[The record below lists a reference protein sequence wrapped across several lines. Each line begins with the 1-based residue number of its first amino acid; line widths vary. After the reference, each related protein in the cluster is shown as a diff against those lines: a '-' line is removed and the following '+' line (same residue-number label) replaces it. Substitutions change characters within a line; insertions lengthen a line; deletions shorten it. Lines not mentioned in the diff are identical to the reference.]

1 MLNGARM
8 TIKFDNLDAL
18 ISGYVAGSLPLPL
31 HVMMASQL
39 ELSGQHRPL
48 VRVLEEAAGSDL
60 EQVSPVE
67 ISKRDETLAQIFNSD
82 EDAPSQAE
90 TATHCDVMPSA
101 LVGFTGYSIN
111 DIPWKAKL
119 PGFKEFDLGTVDGCD
134 VSMFWIRPGRTVPMH
149 THEGKEL
156 SLVLQGAFT
165 DERGV
170 FARGDISIA
179 DENVEHRP
187 TADMS
192 APCIGFAV
200 TDGPQRLSGSF
211 KQRIGDIL
219 GVY

>member
-1 MLNGARM
+1 M

-39 ELSGQHRPL
+39 ELSGQHRSL
-48 VRVLEEAAGSDL
+48 VRALEAAAGNDLEEL
-60 EQVSPVE
+60 SPVAV
-67 ISKRDETLAQIFNSD
+67 SKRDETLAQIFKSD
-82 EDAPSQAE
+82 EDGSGQGE
-90 TATHCDVMPSA
+90 TSTQCDVMPSA
-101 LVGFTGYSIN
+101 LVGFTGFSVN
-111 DIPWKAKL
+111 DIPWKTKL
-119 PGFKEFDLGTVDGCD
+119 PGFKEFDLGTVDGCE
-134 VSMFWIRPGRTVPMH
+134 VSLFWIRPGRTVPMH
-149 THEGKEL
+149 KHEGKEL
-156 SLVLQGAFT
+156 SLILQGAFT

-219 GVY
+219 GAY